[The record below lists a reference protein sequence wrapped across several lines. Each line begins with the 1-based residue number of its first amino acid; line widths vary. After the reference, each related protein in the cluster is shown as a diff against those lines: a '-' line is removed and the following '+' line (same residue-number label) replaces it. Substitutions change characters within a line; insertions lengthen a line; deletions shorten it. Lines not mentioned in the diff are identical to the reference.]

1 MQDHEFA
8 GMIALVTG
16 AAGIGIG
23 RAIAR
28 RLAAGGAHV
37 VVTDNHPR
45 RTTEVADA
53 LSHEFPST
61 TVIGDVMDVGDRDQI
76 DRVVTKVASELGPIS
91 LLVNNAAINWS
102 GPIWDYEVERFDR
115 TLAVNIAGPWYLC
128 RQIMPQMKT
137 VGGGVIL
144 NISSSAADEGGRFG
158 TEGVYAM
165 TKGAL
170 NALTLTLAADGGPHG
185 IRANTLSTNCVA
197 GTKFMM
203 DHPDQLQRALPLSLL
218 GKLPTP
224 AEVAEAAMFLLSP
237 RSSHI
242 TGTILRI

>member
-1 MQDHEFA
+1 MDDHEFA

-23 RAIAR
+23 QAIAR
-28 RLAAGGAHV
+28 RLAAGGAQV

-53 LSHEFPST
+53 LSHEFPNS

-76 DRVVTKVASELGPIS
+76 DRVVTTVASEIGPIS

-102 GPIWDYEVERFDR
+102 GPIWDYDIEHFDR

-137 VGGGVIL
+137 VGGGAIL
-144 NISSSAADEGGRFG
+144 NMSSSAADEGGRFG

-170 NALTLTLAADGGPHG
+170 NALTLALAADGGPHG
-185 IRANTLSTNCVA
+185 IPPTRYPLVA
-197 GTKFMM
+197 SWG
-203 DHPDQLQRALPLSLL
+203 
-218 GKLPTP
+218 
-224 AEVAEAAMFLLSP
+224 
-237 RSSHI
+237 RSS
-242 TGTILRI
+242 